1 MRIENILSP
10 GAIEALMRPTGKAT
24 GLPSAAYTDPQ
35 FLALEEQHLFA
46 PSWIYAGRAAELA
59 QPGDIRPVRIAG
71 QPVLLL
77 RNRGGEIKA
86 FHNVCSHRNAL
97 LLREPASGR
106 PTLTCPYHAWTYDL
120 DGKLLRTPHIGGQ
133 DIDDCPELDKGTLG
147 LKPVRLDSWAGLL
160 FVNLT
165 GDAPALADW
174 LRPLTDRW
182 ADYDFSTLRYGG
194 GRSYELD
201 TNWKHA
207 IENYLESYHLPWV
220 HKGLNSYSR
229 MSDHYTFFA
238 GADAAGQGTTVYAP
252 GSLRGMSLP
261 GQSLPAELAA
271 RAEYPV
277 IFPNLMTGLQ
287 SDHFYL
293 IDVVPDGP
301 GRTRERFDIFFF
313 GEEAMTGELE
323 AIRSET
329 IERWD
334 QVFIEDIDVVERL
347 QQGHASSAAT
357 GGRFSPAQDQAVHH
371 FQRRIL
377 ERMLGRQKAA
387 AAAE

>member
-1 MRIENILSP
+1 MRIETLLSP
-10 GAIEALMRPTGKAT
+10 AAIEAVMRPTAKAS

-35 FLALEEQHLFA
+35 FLALEEKLLFA
-46 PSWIYAGRAAELA
+46 PGWIYAGRAAELA
-59 QPGDIRPVRIAG
+59 RPGDIQPVKIAG

-77 RNRGGEIKA
+77 RNRSGEVKA

-97 LLREPASGR
+97 LLREPVSGR
-106 PTLTCPYHAWTYDL
+106 PTLTCPYHAWSYDL
-120 DGKLLRTPHIGGQ
+120 DGRLVRTPHIGGQ
-133 DIDDCPELDKGTLG
+133 DIDDCPELDKETLG
-147 LKPVRLDSWAGLL
+147 LKPVRLDCWAGLL

-174 LRPLTDRW
+174 LQPLTERW
-182 ADYDFSTLRYGG
+182 ADYDFSALRYGG

-238 GADAAGQGTTVYAP
+238 GSDAAGQGTTVYAP

-293 IDVVPDGP
+293 IDVLPDGP
-301 GRTRERFDIFFF
+301 LRTRERFEIFFF
-313 GEEAMTGELE
+313 GDEAMTGELE

-334 QVFIEDIDVVERL
+334 AVFLEDIDVVERL

-371 FQRRIL
+371 FQRRLL
-377 ERMLGRQKAA
+377 ERMLGRQTA

>member
-1 MRIENILSP
+1 MRIETLLSP
-10 GAIEALMRPTGKAT
+10 AAIEAVMRPTAKAS

-35 FLALEEQHLFA
+35 FLALEEKLLFA
-46 PSWIYAGRAAELA
+46 PGWIYAGRAAELA
-59 QPGDIRPVRIAG
+59 RPGNIQPVKIAG

-77 RNRGGEIKA
+77 RNRSGEVKA

-97 LLREPASGR
+97 LLREPVSGR
-106 PTLTCPYHAWTYDL
+106 PTLTCPYHAWSYDL
-120 DGKLLRTPHIGGQ
+120 DGRLVRTPHIGGQ
-133 DIDDCPELDKGTLG
+133 DIDDCPELDKETLG

-174 LRPLTDRW
+174 LQPLTERW
-182 ADYDFSTLRYGG
+182 ADYDFSALRYGG

-238 GADAAGQGTTVYAP
+238 GSDAAGQGTTVYAP

-293 IDVVPDGP
+293 IDVLPDGP
-301 GRTRERFDIFFF
+301 LRTRERFEIFFF
-313 GEEAMTGELE
+313 GDEAMTGELE

-334 QVFIEDIDVVERL
+334 TVFLEDIDVVERL

-371 FQRRIL
+371 FQRRLL
-377 ERMLGRQKAA
+377 EQMLGRQKAA